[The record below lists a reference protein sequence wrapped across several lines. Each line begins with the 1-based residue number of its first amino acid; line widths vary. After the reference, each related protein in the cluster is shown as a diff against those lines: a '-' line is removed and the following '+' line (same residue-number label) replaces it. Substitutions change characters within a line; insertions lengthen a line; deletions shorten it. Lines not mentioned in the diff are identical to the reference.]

1 MEYRVERD
9 SMGKI
14 NVPKD
19 VYWGAQTQRS
29 YNNFPQDVE
38 TMPLEVIHSL
48 AIVKKAAALANNH
61 FGKLDSKRSEIIG
74 KSADAIINGELDR
87 HFPLSVWQTGSGTQT
102 NMNVNEVIAHH
113 GNELA
118 GVKLLH
124 PNDHVNMSQS
134 SNDTFPTAMHISASL
149 MIIND
154 LLPSL
159 ENAIEIFE
167 NLEKENEG
175 IIKSGRTHLQDAT
188 PIAFSQEISAWKHM
202 LVNSRDMIK
211 ESLEFLKVLAIG
223 GTAVGTGLNA
233 PSGFGVKVT
242 EIISEITGI
251 EYRNST
257 NKFHALTSFDALVN
271 AHGSLKSLAANLMKI
286 GNDIRWLASGPRVGI
301 GEITIPENEPGS
313 SIMPGKVNP
322 TQVESLTM
330 IAVQVMANDT
340 AIGIA
345 ASQGNFQLNVY
356 MPVVIYNFLQSVKLM
371 SKGLNGFCKN
381 CLIGLKPKKDKM
393 WRNVKNSLML
403 VTSLAPQIGYDNAAS
418 IARYAHENNITL
430 KMAARDLNLLS
441 EEDYDKLIIPEE
453 MV

>member
-1 MEYRVERD
+1 MEFRVERD

-14 NVPKD
+14 EVPVD

-29 YNNFPQDVE
+29 YNNFPQGVE
-38 TMPLEVIHSL
+38 TMPLEVIYAL
-48 AIVKKAAALANNH
+48 ALTKKAAALANES
-61 FGKLDSKRSEIIG
+61 FGTLDANRAEIIG
-74 KSADAIINGELDR
+74 KSAGAIIAGELDDN
-87 HFPLSVWQTGSGTQT
+87 FPLSVWQTGSGTQT
-102 NMNVNEVIAHH
+102 NMNVNEVIAHY
-113 GNELA
+113 GNDLA
-118 GVKLLH
+118 GVKVLH

-134 SNDTFPTAMHISASL
+134 SNDTFPTAMHLSSSKLIKEE
-149 MIIND
+149 
-154 LLPSL
+154 LLPAI
-159 ENAIEIFE
+159 ENAISILERLEEE
-167 NLEKENEG
+167 NKG

-202 LVNSRDMIK
+202 LVNNKKMI
-211 ESLEFLKVLAIG
+211 ESSLEFLMVLAIG

-233 PSGFGVKVT
+233 PEGFGEKVT
-242 EIISEITGI
+242 EIINELTGYNYKNSE
-251 EYRNST
+251 

-271 AHGSLKSLAANLMKI
+271 AHGSLKALADNLMKI

-330 IAVQVMANDT
+330 IAVQVIANDT
-340 AIGIA
+340 AIGIT
-345 ASQGNFQLNVY
+345 ASQGNFQLNVF
-356 MPVVIYNFLQSVKLM
+356 MPVTIYNFIQSVKLL

-381 CLIGLKPKKDKM
+381 CLSGIKPDKDIM
-393 WRNVKNSLML
+393 HRNLKNSLML

-418 IARYAHENNITL
+418 IARYAHENKITL
-430 KMAARDLNLLS
+430 KKAARDLNLLS
-441 EEDYDKLIIPEE
+441 EEDYERLIIPEE